1 MKRLK
6 ILAICLV
13 CGLVV
18 SLALNV
24 VVLMEIRGLRRSY
37 DQMASSWIVTMD
49 KALVQ
54 LKHVIHSKPLT
65 GRIYIWAQVDG
76 LLINPRTDFRYTVA
90 LINPH
95 DNAVST
101 FMPLLTVTLA
111 RGDEVV
117 YSRDI
122 AFNITGPITL
132 EPHEERVIYHETI
145 MLSESVQ
152 KGIYYL
158 QAVAK
163 EEVPPETRVF
173 ETVPTLV
180 MLT

>member
-1 MKRLK
+1 MLK
-6 ILAICLV
+6 G
-13 CGLVV
+13 GLEKT
-18 SLALNV
+18 S
-24 VVLMEIRGLRRSY
+24 
-37 DQMASSWIVTMD
+37 D
-49 KALVQ
+49 
-54 LKHVIHSKPLT
+54 
-65 GRIYIWAQVDG
+65 
-76 LLINPRTDFRYTVA
+76 PRTDFRYIVA
-90 LINPH
+90 LINP
-95 DNAVST
+95 DDSAVST
-101 FMPLLTVTLA
+101 FMPFLTVTLA

-117 YSRDI
+117 YSREI

-132 EPHEERVIYHETI
+132 GPHEERIIYHKTI

-152 KGIYYL
+152 KGIYCL

>member
-1 MKRLK
+1 
-6 ILAICLV
+6 
-13 CGLVV
+13 
-18 SLALNV
+18 
-24 VVLMEIRGLRRSY
+24 MEIRGLRRSY
-37 DQMASSWIVTMD
+37 DEMVQSWIVTMD
-49 KALVQ
+49 KVLVQ
-54 LKHVIHSKPLT
+54 LKDVIHSKPLT

-90 LINPH
+90 LINPD

-101 FMPLLTVTLA
+101 SMPFLTVTLA
-111 RGDEVV
+111 RGGEAV
-117 YSRDI
+117 YSREI

-132 EPHEERVIYHETI
+132 GPREERIIYHETI

-152 KGIYYL
+152 KGIYCL
-158 QAVAK
+158 QAEAK

>member
-1 MKRLK
+1 MKRLE
-6 ILAICLV
+6 ILAVGLV
-13 CGLVV
+13 CSLVV
-18 SLALNV
+18 SLILNV
-24 VVLMEIRGLRRSY
+24 VVLMEIQGLRRSY
-37 DQMASSWIVTMD
+37 HELVQSWIVTMD
-49 KALVQ
+49 QVQVQ

-76 LLINPRTDFRYTVA
+76 LLIDPRTDFRYTVA

-95 DNAVST
+95 DDAVST
-101 FMPLLTVTLA
+101 FMPYLAVTLA

-117 YSRDI
+117 YSREI
-122 AFNITGPITL
+122 AFNMTGPITL
-132 EPHEERVIYHETI
+132 GPHEERIIYAETI

-152 KGIYYL
+152 KGIYCL

-163 EEVPPETRVF
+163 EEVLPVF